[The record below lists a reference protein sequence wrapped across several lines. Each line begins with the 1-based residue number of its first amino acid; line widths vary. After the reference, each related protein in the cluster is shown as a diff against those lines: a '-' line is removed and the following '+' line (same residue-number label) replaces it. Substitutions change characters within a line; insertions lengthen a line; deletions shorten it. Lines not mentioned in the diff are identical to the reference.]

1 MAVIEV
7 VESKLK
13 LLAEYRKDLKEYEK
27 ISLEEY
33 RKDKKIQRFI
43 ERTLQLSIECCI
55 DITSHV
61 ISDEG
66 FREPKDSR
74 DLFIILNEEKIIS
87 DALLK
92 NLIKMT
98 QFRNI
103 IVHDYTRIDSEI
115 VISVLRK
122 NLVDFENFAKEIAKF
137 IYKNNK
143 KWIIKL

>member
-143 KWIIKL
+143 K